1 MKSTGKC
8 ILGKIISELLNL
20 LRVGPPTKKEVL
32 QTKTASTKLN
42 PSTQQVIY
50 KYQDKFKCTLKNFK
64 LQLHINKNIMLM
76 QQPICKLHYRTNQKV
91 SDELQRLPKLDI
103 IEPAPGKITW
113 LNSVGPVIKPN
124 RKMIL

>member
-8 ILGKIISELLNL
+8 ILGKITSELLNL

-64 LQLHINKNIMLM
+64 LQLLINKNIILV
-76 QQPICKLHYRTNQKV
+76 QQPIRKLHNHTNKKV
-91 SDELQRLPKLDI
+91 SDEIQRLQKLDI
-103 IEPAPGKITW
+103 IELAQGKTTW
-113 LNSVGPVIKPN
+113 LNSVGPVINPN